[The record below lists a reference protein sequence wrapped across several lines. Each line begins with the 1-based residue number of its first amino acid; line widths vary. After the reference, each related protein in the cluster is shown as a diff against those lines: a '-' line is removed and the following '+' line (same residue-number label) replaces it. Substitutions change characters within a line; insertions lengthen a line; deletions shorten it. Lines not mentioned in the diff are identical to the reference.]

1 LKRASSDAIFDAQE
15 LIMRTTVTIDD
26 KLWSDAQ
33 ELTGISETSRLVKEA
48 LKLLVA
54 REAGLR
60 LAAMGGSQPDLEYTP
75 RRRPPNFINDESDY
89 PTPVEVASARTRRT
103 SR

>member
-1 LKRASSDAIFDAQE
+1 
-15 LIMRTTVTIDD
+15 MRTTVTIDD

-33 ELTGISETSRLVKEA
+33 ELTGISETSRLVREA
-48 LKLLVA
+48 LRLLVA

-75 RRRPPNFINDESDY
+75 RRRPPNFINEESDY
-89 PTPVEVASARTRRT
+89 PTPAEAAPVSRRRSAR
-103 SR
+103 